1 MTNRVRI
8 PEVGPISIGSG
19 LVRLREPS
27 PLDGL
32 AWSRLRLDDADRL
45 AARNEGLVPV
55 DSPDRW
61 VEQNRPANWMPV
73 HRIARRRIETGL
85 GLSWVIE
92 FDNRFAGQLELTGLT
107 QAPHRAARVGAW
119 VGRRFASAGIASA
132 ALALAL
138 DHAFGSA
145 GIEIVEAFVDSDNEH
160 SRRGLIS
167 MGFRL
172 ADPQQELRSTWESH
186 YPPDPAAELFEI
198 SHGDLPTGCTSF
210 VEHTLSGHLRR
221 AHRANGGERKEN
233 SP

>member
-8 PEVGPISIGSG
+8 PEVGPIPVGSG
-19 LVRLREPS
+19 HVRLREPS

-45 AARNEGLVPV
+45 AARSEGLVPV
-55 DSPDRW
+55 DSATRW
-61 VEQNRPANWMPV
+61 AAQNRSSKWMDV
-73 HRIARRRIETGL
+73 HRMAMRRIEHDL

-119 VGRRFASAGIASA
+119 VGRRFASSGVGAA

-138 DHAFGSA
+138 DYAFGPA
-145 GIEIVEAFVDSDNEH
+145 RIEIVEAFVDSDNEH
-160 SRRGLIS
+160 SRRALIS
-167 MGFRL
+167 MGFRRS
-172 ADPQQELRSTWESH
+172 APQQELRSTWESH

-198 SHGDLPTGCTSF
+198 TAGDLPAGAGSF
-210 VEHTLSGHLRR
+210 VEHTLRRHLRR
-221 AHRANGGERKEN
+221 TSPVTGSERKEN